1 MCLSSQRVTCGWDH
15 FSVFVDGLIVNVLFN
30 KEFVSFGIIHRG
42 EFYRKEKTKQ
52 KTCQS
57 KMFCF
62 VFSQLHLFGI
72 LGLVQTQLGIIT
84 MHFNIYVALAIIKL
98 HKQGCL
104 FSPFMSFF

>member
-1 MCLSSQRVTCGWDH
+1 MYYSTKSWFHLELFRG
-15 FSVFVDGLIVNVLFN
+15 VNFT
-30 KEFVSFGIIHRG
+30 GR
-42 EFYRKEKTKQ
+42 EK

-62 VFSQLHLFGI
+62 VFSQLHLFCI

-84 MHFNIYVALAIIKL
+84 MRFNIYVALAMIKP

-104 FSPFMSFF
+104 FSPLCHFFKIYNTLSKC